1 MSARI
6 LVVEDDAALARGLVF
21 NLEREGYEVVHAPD
35 GTSARAVLARGGI
48 ALVLLD
54 LSLPDGDGL
63 DVLRDLRARD
73 RALPVLC
80 LTARGQETDVVM
92 GLQCGADDYVRK
104 PFALAELLARV
115 AARLRLAAS
124 APERRLILGPV
135 VVDLGS
141 RRVERPDG
149 VEELTPIEAEILAYL
164 AARRG
169 QAVER
174 AHLLKDLWGVDRTQ
188 TTRTLDNH
196 VARLRRKV
204 ELDPARPRAIVTVH
218 GTGYRLEGG

>member
-1 MSARI
+1 VSARI

-21 NLEREGYEVVHAPD
+21 NLEREGYAVAHAPD
-35 GTSARAVLARGGI
+35 GAAARAALARGGI

-63 DVLRDLRARD
+63 DVLRDLRARE
-73 RALPVLC
+73 RALPVIC

-115 AARLRLAAS
+115 AARLRVGSPGDGA
-124 APERRLILGPV
+124 RLVLGPV
-135 VVDLGS
+135 VVDLDA

-149 VEELTPIEAEILAYL
+149 QEELTPIEAEILAYL

-169 QAVER
+169 RTVDR
-174 AHLLKDLWGVDRTQ
+174 ARLLKDLWGVDHAG

-204 ELDPARPRAIVTVH
+204 ELDPAQPKAIVTVH
-218 GTGYRLEGG
+218 GTGYRLEGE